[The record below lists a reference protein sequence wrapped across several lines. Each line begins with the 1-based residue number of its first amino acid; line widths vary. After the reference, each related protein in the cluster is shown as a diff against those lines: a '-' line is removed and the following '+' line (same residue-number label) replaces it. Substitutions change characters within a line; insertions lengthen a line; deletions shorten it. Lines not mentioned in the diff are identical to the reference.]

1 MPIRRLIPL
10 LASLALVLAACG
22 GDGGG
27 GGDTTGGTD
36 DGCADLTGS
45 ETFTVTMRDSV
56 FEPSCFTASAS
67 QAITLVNEDGLPH
80 TFTLED
86 TGIDV
91 EIAADETFN
100 GEAVSGAVEPWTY
113 DLVCRIHPQMTGE
126 VTIVA

>member
-1 MPIRRLIPL
+1 MSIRKLIPL
-10 LASLALVLAACG
+10 LASLAFVLAACG
-22 GDGGG
+22 GG
-27 GGDTTGGTD
+27 GGDATGGAD
-36 DGCADLTGS
+36 DGCVDLTGS

-67 QAITLVNEDGLPH
+67 QGITLVNEDGLPH

-86 TGIDV
+86 TEIDV
-91 EIAADETFN
+91 EIAADETFD
-100 GEAVSGAVEPWTY
+100 GEAVSGVVEPGTY